1 LKQLLIVFFLFT
13 VFTSIYSPAQDQDPS
28 VGIVEKLGEKIP
40 TDLTVYDEN
49 GNSHQLQSLLGK
61 PTVLTLVYYRCPG
74 ICSPL
79 LSSLLEV
86 VQHTNLE
93 PVSEY
98 QILTISFDPTE
109 TPDLAKQKKEN
120 YFRGFNNPFPDEGWR
135 FFSAPAE
142 TIDQITKAVGFK
154 YIRQG
159 KDYIHPGVLVIL
171 APDGTI
177 SRYLNY
183 DGVRFLPFDFKLAL
197 LEAAEGKIGPTINR
211 ILLYCFS
218 YDPEGRTYVFNLL
231 QIIGTLTMLF
241 VLSFITWLVIST
253 KNRRKEN

>member
-98 QILTISFDPTE
+98 QILTISFDPTLPNRKKRIISE
-109 TPDLAKQKKEN
+109 VSTILFPMKDGDSFQHRLKPLIRLPKQ
-120 YFRGFNNPFPDEGWR
+120 
-135 FFSAPAE
+135 SALNTFVRE
-142 TIDQITKAVGFK
+142 
-154 YIRQG
+154 R
-159 KDYIHPGVLVIL
+159 
-171 APDGTI
+171 TI
-177 SRYLNY
+177 SIP
-183 DGVRFLPFDFKLAL
+183 VFL
-197 LEAAEGKIGPTINR
+197 
-211 ILLYCFS
+211 
-218 YDPEGRTYVFNLL
+218 
-231 QIIGTLTMLF
+231 
-241 VLSFITWLVIST
+241 
-253 KNRRKEN
+253 